1 VAAGG
6 ARGRVA
12 RPARGAVREPSRP
25 PAVGAPEPEPSA
37 PPATAAGG
45 LLAPSRRALTL
56 GLVTTVTLVAFEA
69 LAVVTILPAIK
80 DDLGGLRLYGWVIS
94 AFQLGVMVGLV
105 VGGGQADRRGPA
117 PPFAAGVALFAAGL
131 VIGGL
136 APSMLVLV
144 GARAL
149 QGLGAGAVP
158 AASYAAIGRCYP
170 EALRPRVFAVLSTA
184 WVVPGLAGPALAA
197 LVASHASWRW
207 VLLGLLP
214 MVAGSGAFAWRSL
227 RRIGPPARPAATGG
241 RLGRAVRVAAGA
253 GLVLAGLTGRNP
265 LASVALVAA
274 GLAVGVRP
282 LLRLLPAGTLRARP
296 GLPVTVLSRGLLTFA
311 FFGADTYVPLAITAV
326 RGQAT
331 AVAGVAVTAATLSWT
346 AAAWVQE
353 RTASRL
359 SGRRLVRAGLLVV
372 VAGIACEAAALLSAV
387 PVALTVAGWAVG
399 GFGIGL
405 AFSPLA
411 VIVLGEAAPGE
422 EGVAGASLQLAE
434 TLGVALG
441 AGLGGV
447 LVALGSGGDSSPRA
461 GIAAAY
467 ALAGAVA
474 LLAVAVARR
483 VPSRTLPRPGE
494 AAARA

>member
-1 VAAGG
+1 
-6 ARGRVA
+6 
-12 RPARGAVREPSRP
+12 VREPPRP
-25 PAVGAPEPEPSA
+25 PAAGEPPEPSGRPA
-37 PPATAAGG
+37 PAAGG

-56 GLVTTVTLVAFEA
+56 GLVITVTLVAFEA

-214 MVAGSGAFAWRSL
+214 LVVGSGTFAWPSL

-241 RLGRAVRVAAGA
+241 RLGRAVGAVRVAAGG

-331 AVAGVAVTAATLSWT
+331 TVAGVAVTAATLSWT

-359 SGRRLVRAGLLVV
+359 PGRRLVRAGLLVV
-372 VAGIACEAAALLSAV
+372 AAGIACEAAALLSPV

-405 AFSPLA
+405 AFSPLS

-422 EGVAGASLQLAE
+422 EGAAGASLQLAE

-447 LVALGSGGDSSPRA
+447 LVALGSGGDGSPRA

-467 ALAGAVA
+467 ALAGTVA
-474 LLAVAVARR
+474 LLAFAVARR